1 MGLSFKMKK
10 VSLGPLYREDGGI
23 PSSRSLCRSD
33 SHSRS
38 LSLSYARSHGTLLS
52 YRILHVMYKWYETGN
67 LLPIGETKVEMVSDT
82 SLCLFVFIVSDIFT
96 GFVDICIISES

>member
-1 MGLSFKMKK
+1 
-10 VSLGPLYREDGGI
+10 
-23 PSSRSLCRSD
+23 
-33 SHSRS
+33 
-38 LSLSYARSHGTLLS
+38 
-52 YRILHVMYKWYETGN
+52 MYKWYETGN